1 MIDSEKIQI
10 IGGQIPK
17 GSLKVSGA
25 KNSATRLLAASLL
38 TDEEI
43 LLTNFPTEL
52 VDVRVKTD
60 FLRAIGADV
69 TLDCT
74 GHFAHVCAK
83 NVRCS
88 QLVSYD
94 YPIRTT
100 YLLVAGQLFRSG
112 RALIPYPGGC
122 KIGNRKSSNRKC
134 YP

>member
-10 IGGQIPK
+10 VGGQIPK

-25 KNSATRLLAASLL
+25 KNSATRLLAAALL
-38 TDEEI
+38 TDDEI

-60 FLRAIGADV
+60 LLRAIGGDV

-74 GHFAHVCAK
+74 GHTALVCAK
-83 NVRCS
+83 NVRCL
-88 QLVSYD
+88 QLDSYE

-100 YLLVAGQLFRSG
+100 YLLVAGQLIRSG
-112 RALIPYPGGC
+112 RALIPYPGGWL
-122 KIGNRKSSNRKC
+122 
-134 YP
+134 